1 MQLEKVINGSQ
12 PLQNNDNNKNMTIA
26 MDRSKVQ
33 SNGQDVELH
42 KEPVINQDK
51 VETVVSTLNRIMEPL
66 QTDLKFQYHEK
77 LNEYYVT
84 VVNPITHE
92 VIKEIPP
99 KELLD
104 KYAVMAELMGF
115 LVDKKI

>member
-33 SNGQDVELH
+33 SNGKDVELH

-51 VETVVSTLNRIMEPL
+51 VETVVST
-66 QTDLKFQYHEK
+66 
-77 LNEYYVT
+77 
-84 VVNPITHE
+84 
-92 VIKEIPP
+92 
-99 KELLD
+99 
-104 KYAVMAELMGF
+104 
-115 LVDKKI
+115 